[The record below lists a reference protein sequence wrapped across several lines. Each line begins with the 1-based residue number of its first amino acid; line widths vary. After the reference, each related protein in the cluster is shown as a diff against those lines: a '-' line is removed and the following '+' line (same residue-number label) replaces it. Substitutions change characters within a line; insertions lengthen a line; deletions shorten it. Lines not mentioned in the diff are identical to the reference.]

1 MAPLLA
7 FLLLLSIGGCLRSRA
22 RAAVAER
29 RLGVLAARHTIVV
42 DALGDTHAVIDHC
55 ARCRRLARE
64 VAIERHAAER
74 FEREGAAMPAIDW
87 DRVAIAGQHRAR
99 CPPDGGHPNA

>member
-7 FLLLLSIGGCLRSRA
+7 FLLLLSLGGWLRSRA
-22 RAAVAER
+22 RAAAAER
-29 RLGVLAARHTIVV
+29 RLGVLHTRHAIVV
-42 DALGDTHAVIDHC
+42 DALGDANAVIDHC

-74 FEREGAAMPAIDW
+74 FEREGAAMPGIDW
-87 DRVAIAGQHRAR
+87 HAPESAEQHAR
-99 CPPDGGHPNA
+99 